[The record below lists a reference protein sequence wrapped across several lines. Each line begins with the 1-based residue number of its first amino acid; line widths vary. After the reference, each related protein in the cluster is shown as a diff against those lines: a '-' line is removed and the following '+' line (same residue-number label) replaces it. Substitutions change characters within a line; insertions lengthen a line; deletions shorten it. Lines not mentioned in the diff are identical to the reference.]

1 MNPLAPSYYLAVC
14 GLNHSVRRCKLRPP
28 CWVYFELVSSQKLC
42 VKLRNELL
50 LIDAPSKSSHFRV
63 DFYGKIW
70 ESYENV
76 CHRILLP
83 HMYYWNISYYPSCSH
98 YYMSNCYQRLL
109 LWVFLSYQRGAIC
122 VLCNDEKLQQR
133 YSMQIYIYT
142 RQKRAI
148 IFTSYISLN
157 ME

>member
-1 MNPLAPSYYLAVC
+1 MSTPKTGPPCSPSYYLAVC

-76 CHRILLP
+76 CHRIP
-83 HMYYWNISYYPSCSH
+83 PRHMWDTTGEYLATTTRYPFCSH
-98 YYMSNCYQRLL
+98 YHMSNCYYYG
-109 LWVFLSYQRGAIC
+109 FSYLIKEVQSASC
-122 VLCNDEKLQQR
+122 VRRRK
-133 YSMQIYIYT
+133 IVT
-142 RQKRAI
+142 
-148 IFTSYISLN
+148 
-157 ME
+157 